1 MANQTIVKLL
11 VQYGLK
17 VTPQRLAIL
26 EILFSVDNH
35 PSAETIIRL
44 IRLNHPNIASGTVYK
59 TLHTFTRKGLIN
71 KVKTEQDI
79 VRYEA
84 VTEKH
89 YHLYCHDS
97 ERIED
102 YTDNTLHK
110 LIGIYLNK
118 NPIPGFEVKDINL
131 QIVGIFKK

>member
-1 MANQTIVKLL
+1 MVEIL

-26 EILFSVDNH
+26 EVLLSLDNH
-35 PSAETIIRL
+35 PTAEFIIRL
-44 IRLNHPNIASGTVYK
+44 IRLNHPNIAAGTVYK
-59 TLHTFTRKGLIN
+59 TLDTFTKKGLIN

-84 VTEKH
+84 ITQKH
-89 YHLYCHDS
+89 YHLYCPDS

-102 YTDNTLHK
+102 YTDNTLHE
-110 LIGIYLNK
+110 LIEKYLNK
-118 NPIPGFEVKDINL
+118 NPIPGFVVKDINL